1 LKYRGMPKKC
11 VLHGFTFFATRGSVW
26 LPQTGTGQPIAQVR
40 TSLCDPRPRQLGIT
54 FSPGR

>member
-1 LKYRGMPKKC
+1 MPKKC

-54 FSPGR
+54 LSPGR